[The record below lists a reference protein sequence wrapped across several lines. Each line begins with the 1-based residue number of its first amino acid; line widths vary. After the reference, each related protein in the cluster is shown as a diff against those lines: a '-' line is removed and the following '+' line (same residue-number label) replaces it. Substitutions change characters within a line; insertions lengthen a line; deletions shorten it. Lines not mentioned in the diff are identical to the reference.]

1 MRSLILLLALPFAL
15 AERGIEVIRGVNLGG
30 WLVLERW
37 IVPSLMESCMVV
49 PPDVNP
55 NCFWGEVPMDEWT
68 YCSKLREMGAS
79 DGRGDSLLSQ
89 RLHAHWDSWVTLED
103 VTKLAQA
110 GVSFVDVFHFVLG
123 VSIGHPNS
131 YCHFGCA
138 RRISMSSV

>member
-1 MRSLILLLALPFAL
+1 MRSLILLLALPLAL
-15 AERGIEVIRGVNLGG
+15 AQHGVKVIRGINLGG

-79 DGRGDSLLSQ
+79 DGQGDALLSQ
-89 RLHAHWDSWVTLED
+89 RLHAHWDTWVTLED

-110 GVSFVDVFHFVLG
+110 GVS
-123 VSIGHPNS
+123 S
-131 YCHFGCA
+131 
-138 RRISMSSV
+138 